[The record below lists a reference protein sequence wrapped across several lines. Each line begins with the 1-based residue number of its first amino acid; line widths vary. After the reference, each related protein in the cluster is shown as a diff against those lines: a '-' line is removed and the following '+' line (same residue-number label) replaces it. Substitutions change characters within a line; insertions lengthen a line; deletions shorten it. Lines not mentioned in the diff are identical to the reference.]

1 MRATQRRARGVRQV
15 ITSPRRAVLNCRSA
29 LPLSSASW
37 QRNTMIRKILCIVLG
52 LSMAAAASAGVYSWT
67 DAQGHIHYS
76 DKPAAGAQP
85 LDIRTEPTDPQRIAA
100 QQKQSE
106 EQQAAEADTQKKA
119 DEAAQL
125 SAEDEAKRA
134 ENCQKAHVRLSAI
147 MGAQRPYRTS
157 ADGERH
163 YLSAEE
169 IDAEIK
175 EAESGVSQWCG
186 N

>member
-1 MRATQRRARGVRQV
+1 
-15 ITSPRRAVLNCRSA
+15 
-29 LPLSSASW
+29 
-37 QRNTMIRKILCIVLG
+37 MIRKIFCIVLG

-67 DAQGHIHYS
+67 DPQGHVHYS
-76 DKPAAGAQP
+76 DKPAAGAEA
-85 LDIRTEPTDPQRIAA
+85 LDIRTAPTDPERIAA

-106 EQQAAEADTQKKA
+106 EQQTAEAEAQKKA
-119 DEAAQL
+119 EESAKL

-175 EAESGVSQWCG
+175 EAEAGVTQWCG
-186 N
+186 S